1 MSRSATLTPA
11 LLTRVERLRE
21 TVRATAENRP
31 GVYRMIDRNGAAL
44 YVGKSIHVRTRLLSY
59 FRALEGEKARRII
72 ARAERV
78 DWDYVADPF
87 AALLHEWR
95 LIRRLRP
102 PFNREHK
109 KETRYSFI
117 KLTGDDPPRLVVVRT
132 VDDDDATYWG
142 PFGAGARVRTATRVL
157 AGVLGLRDCAAS
169 TPMRFAEQGDLFLER
184 GDSDGGRAGGAGGL
198 VPLCVR
204 GELGLCMAPCVGRCG
219 RGEYASAV
227 HEAHAFLDGGSYGPV
242 HRLTGQMEQAAAL
255 RRYELAARLRE
266 RTDTLHRLCEDLALA
281 GSALAR
287 LTFAYPLPH
296 HAGGRTVYLIRR
308 GHVLDAVRVR
318 DGRASAGDRDRLREA
333 ARRAWSARARSRRR
347 VSGKAAGELT
357 VVAGWF
363 RRRPEE
369 LDRVWPFEDLL

>member
-1 MSRSATLTPA
+1 MARTATLSPA

-21 TVRATAENRP
+21 IVRATAENRP
-31 GVYRMIDRNGAAL
+31 GVYRMIDGNGAAL
-44 YVGKSIHVRTRLLSY
+44 YVGKSIHIRTRLLSY
-59 FRALEGEKARRII
+59 FRSIEGDKARRII
-72 ARAERV
+72 ARAAHV

-109 KETRYSFI
+109 RETSFKFI
-117 KLTGDDPPRLVVVRT
+117 KLTRDDPPRMLVVRT
-132 VDDDDATYWG
+132 INDDDAAYWG
-142 PFGAGARVRTATRVL
+142 PFGAGARVRSATRVL

-169 TPMRFAEQGDLFLER
+169 TPVDFADQGDLFGL
-184 GDSDGGRAGGAGGL
+184 GDASLTAGAGGRR

-204 GELGLCMAPCVGRCG
+204 GELELCLAPCVGACSRA
-219 RGEYASAV
+219 EYTRAV
-227 HEAHAFLDGGSYGPV
+227 AAARSFLDGESFEPV
-242 HRLTGQMEQAAAL
+242 HRITAQMNAAASE

-281 GSALAR
+281 GSALER
-287 LTFAYPLPH
+287 LSFAYRVPH
-296 HAGGRTVYLIRR
+296 GEGGHTVYLIRR
-308 GHVLDAVRVR
+308 GCVLDAVRVR
-318 DGRASAGDRDRLREA
+318 DGRAGAADRVRLRQA
-333 ARRAWSARARSRRR
+333 ARRAWSASARDRRR
-347 VSGKAAGELT
+347 VDGRRAGELT

-369 LDRVWPFEDLL
+369 LEKVRSVEALL